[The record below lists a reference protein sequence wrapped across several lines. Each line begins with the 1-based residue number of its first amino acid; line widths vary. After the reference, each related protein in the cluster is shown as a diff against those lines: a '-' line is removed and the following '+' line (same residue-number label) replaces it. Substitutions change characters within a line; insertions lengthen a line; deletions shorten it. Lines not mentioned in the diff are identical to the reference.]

1 MNLAAPLPDNLTE
14 GRRPKLLIVDD
25 QPINIQVLYQLF
37 SKDHQVFM
45 ATNGK
50 QALALCAS
58 QQPDLVLLDV
68 VMPDM
73 DGFEVCAALKADPLT
88 REIPVIFVTANTDEA
103 SEEHGLDVGAVDFI
117 SKPVNPKIV
126 RARVAT
132 HMTLKLQSDLLRSW
146 AYIDGLTGVNNRR
159 YFDEQLTVEWARAVR
174 SKTGLSALMIDVD
187 YFKRYNDRYGHQMG
201 DECLRRVA
209 SAIKASLRRPADQI
223 ARYGGEEFVC
233 LLPDTELEGALQLA
247 EQIRLNVE
255 RMQIAH
261 ADSEASTWV
270 TISVGGC
277 TKSAN
282 QEGLA
287 DALIQKADAQL
298 YAAKRAGRNRTYC
311 VGLEQALQAKTSL

>member
-1 MNLAAPLPDNLTE
+1 MTLPVPLPDGLTE

-73 DGFEVCAALKADPLT
+73 DGYEVCALLKADPLT

-132 HMTLKLQSDLLRSW
+132 HMTLKIQSDLLRSW

-159 YFDEQLTVEWARAVR
+159 FFDEQLAVEWARAER
-174 SKTGLSALMIDVD
+174 NKAGLSALMIDVD
-187 YFKRYNDRYGHQMG
+187 FFKRYNDRYGHQMG

-209 SAIKASLRRPADQI
+209 GAIKASLRRPADQV

-233 LLPDTELEGALQLA
+233 LLPDTVLEGAMQVA
-247 EQIRLNVE
+247 ELIRLNVE
-255 RMQIAH
+255 RLQIPH
-261 ADSEASTWV
+261 ADSDTSAAV

-277 TKSAN
+277 SKPAHQVGSPA
-282 QEGLA
+282 
-287 DALIQKADAQL
+287 ALIQQADAQL
-298 YAAKRAGRNRTYC
+298 YNAKRTGRNRICCT
-311 VGLEQALQAKTSL
+311 VLSQIEA